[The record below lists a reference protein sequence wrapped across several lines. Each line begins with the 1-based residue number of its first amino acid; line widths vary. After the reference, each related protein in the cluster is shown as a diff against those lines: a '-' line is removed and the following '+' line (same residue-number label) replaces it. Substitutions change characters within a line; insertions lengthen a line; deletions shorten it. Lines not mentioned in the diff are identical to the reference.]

1 MRKLSDALVDDIA
14 AGILVLRER
23 DGVDISTGQAL
34 ERARNIVAGLLG
46 NYQIQ
51 AVDPVP
57 GDRLAAQAWAVQAAL
72 EPRNESERTGGD
84 E

>member
-1 MRKLSDALVDDIA
+1 MQALVADVA

-57 GDRLAAQAWAVQAAL
+57 VDRLAAQAWAVQAAL
-72 EPRNESERTGGD
+72 EPRNDRERTETD
-84 E
+84 D